1 MAGEWDGGEDEGW
14 DEPCIVTRDV
24 SPEAFMEELCTNAG
38 GYPRFFRSLM
48 WHYIGWWLA
57 VVAVPGFFLDHHKC
71 EAKQPLYAW
80 FLYSCVI
87 AAMLVMVVLMEI
99 SLVQRL
105 GLFQGGSLTSMMY
118 DSRWQVPLL
127 GTVLWKLDAYT
138 DVVFIFIARD
148 CGSSLWWASLATF
161 IFGVVFG
168 QMLFNVCF
176 ACTDCDHELPS
187 SFGFVLLDFK
197 LVNAAVRGALTFDPD
212 VSHLPVGRPV
222 TLRTASNMVGIEKF
236 IGDIAQVCIQ
246 ILFLGSAKYTHG
258 FVFFSVGVGILN
270 GCFSLSNVIK
280 NCVQEEWAAQAR
292 TVQQGTALKGLTET
306 SSSSP
311 GAGASRNTAR
321 PPVPERIGRT
331 SAAGT
336 GRLSAAVRGTTTMA
350 LSGGGTG
357 AGGGLGGGND
367 DNSLVMDLL

>member
-1 MAGEWDGGEDEGW
+1 MAGEWDAGEEEEWGEGW
-14 DEPCIVTRDV
+14 DEPCVVTRDV

-48 WHYIGWWLA
+48 WHYVGWWVA
-57 VVAVPGFFLDHHKC
+57 VVAVPGFFLDHHRC

-80 FLYSCVI
+80 FLYSCVV
-87 AAMLVMVVLMEI
+87 AAMLVMVVLMEL

-105 GLFQGGSLTSMMY
+105 GLFQAGSLTSMAF
-118 DSRWQVPLL
+118 DARWQVPLL
-127 GTVLWKLDAYT
+127 GTVLWKLDSYT

-168 QMLFNVCF
+168 QLLFNTCF
-176 ACTDCDHELPS
+176 ACTDCDHELPG

-197 LVNAAVRGALTFDPD
+197 LVNAAVRGALPFDPD

-246 ILFLGSAKYTHG
+246 ILFLGSMNNTHG
-258 FVFFSVGVGILN
+258 FVIFSVVVGILN
-270 GCFSLSNVIK
+270 GGFSLSNVIK

-292 TVQQGTALKGLTET
+292 IVEQGTALKGISEM
-306 SSSSP
+306 SASP
-311 GAGASRNTAR
+311 PGTGASRHTAR
-321 PPVPERIGRT
+321 PPVPERIGGRN
-331 SAAGT
+331 SAAGA

-350 LSGGGTG
+350 LSGGG
-357 AGGGLGGGND
+357 GGND
-367 DNSLVMDLL
+367 DNTLVMDLL